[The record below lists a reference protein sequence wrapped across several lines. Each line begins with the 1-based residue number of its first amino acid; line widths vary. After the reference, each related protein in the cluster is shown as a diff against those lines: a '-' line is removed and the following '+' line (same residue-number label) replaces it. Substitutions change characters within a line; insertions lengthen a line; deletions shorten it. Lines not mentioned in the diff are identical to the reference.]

1 MQVYL
6 GMYDLLVSTIETVL
20 IVSKLL
26 KMFLNQTEGL
36 SLTFAI
42 LGYHYNTRW
51 TWNIATEG

>member
-51 TWNIATEG
+51 T